1 MTNPVADNLEARLP
15 NIPFLLDRENLRQA
29 VDEIK
34 RLQQI
39 VDTPDQITVPT
50 HMVQQLVQLL
60 DTAVNNPFAFN
71 NLVTQAVCSEIG
83 SQLRQ
88 LVSVKQQESQ
98 P

>member
-1 MTNPVADNLEARLP
+1 
-15 NIPFLLDRENLRQA
+15 
-29 VDEIK
+29 
-34 RLQQI
+34 
-39 VDTPDQITVPT
+39 
-50 HMVQQLVQLL
+50 VQQLVQLL

-98 P
+98 S